1 MGASQSSP
9 PSTPPPPPPP
19 SPASSPSAST
29 LCNFA
34 NNKRGIVKAILT
46 RIESEKNLIP
56 DTSAADQASLK
67 DDGIDDVTTL
77 KSILQNEAIGYAA
90 GRMNLFSARHDYLD
104 KEEYVHIRKY
114 KNIVDAILYL
124 QVESLFNEINEFLI
138 DFLSLCK
145 QARCSEENIDSL
157 VERMNN
163 IVEKYKLLMQVK
175 KKIND
180 DRQIIENYSS
190 VIRDIIGKFGEGSTT
205 DKAIRGAIKDICDAK
220 GAAVDASIATK
231 QGGNK
236 RSGNKRSNKR
246 SSSRSRS
253 SSSSISSSRL
263 YSKTKTRTKRHRNKS
278 KKQ

>member
-1 MGASQSSP
+1 
-9 PSTPPPPPPP
+9 
-19 SPASSPSAST
+19 
-29 LCNFA
+29 
-34 NNKRGIVKAILT
+34 LT

-56 DTSAADQASLK
+56 DTSADQASLK
-67 DDGIDDVTTL
+67 DDGIDVTTL

-190 VIRDIIGKFGEGSTT
+190 VIRDIIRNFGEGSTT

-236 RSGNKRSNKR
+236 RSGNKRSGNKR
-246 SSSRSRS
+246 SGNKRSGNKRSGNKRSGNKRSNKRSRSRSRS

>member
-19 SPASSPSAST
+19 SPSSPSAST

-34 NNKRGIVKAILT
+34 NNKRGIVEAILT

-56 DTSAADQASLK
+56 DTSAADQASLE
-67 DDGIDDVTTL
+67 DDGIDVTTL
-77 KSILQNEAIGYAA
+77 KSILQNAAIGYAA

-175 KKIND
+175 EKIDD

-190 VIRDIIGKFGEGSTT
+190 VIRDIIGNFGEGSTT

-220 GAAVDASIATK
+220 GAAVEARIATK

-236 RSGNKRSNKR
+236 RSNKRSR
-246 SSSRSRS
+246 SRSRS

>member
-1 MGASQSSP
+1 
-9 PSTPPPPPPP
+9 
-19 SPASSPSAST
+19 
-29 LCNFA
+29 
-34 NNKRGIVKAILT
+34 LT

-56 DTSAADQASLK
+56 DTSAADQASLE
-67 DDGIDDVTTL
+67 DDGINVTTL
-77 KSILQNEAIGYAA
+77 KSILQNAAIGYA

-104 KEEYVHIRKY
+104 KEEYVDIRKY

-138 DFLSLCK
+138 DFLS
-145 QARCSEENIDSL
+145 CSEENIDSL

-163 IVEKYKLLMQVK
+163 IVEKYKLLMQVRE
-175 KKIND
+175 KIND

-190 VIRDIIGKFGEGSTT
+190 VIRDIIGNFGEGSTT

-220 GAAVDASIATK
+220 GAAVEARIATK

-236 RSGNKRSNKR
+236 RSNKRSR
-246 SSSRSRS
+246 SRSRS

>member
-34 NNKRGIVKAILT
+34 NNKRGIVEAILT
-46 RIESEKNLIP
+46 RIESEKKLIP
-56 DTSAADQASLK
+56 DTSAADQASLE
-67 DDGIDDVTTL
+67 DDGIDVTTL
-77 KSILQNEAIGYAA
+77 KSILQNAAIGYA

-104 KEEYVHIRKY
+104 KEEYVDIRKY

-163 IVEKYKLLMQVK
+163 IVEKYKLLMQVRE
-175 KKIND
+175 KIND

-190 VIRDIIGKFGEGSTT
+190 VIRDIIGNFGEGSTT

-220 GAAVDASIATK
+220 GAAVEARIATK

-236 RSGNKRSNKR
+236 RSNKRSR
-246 SSSRSRS
+246 SRSRSRS

>member
-19 SPASSPSAST
+19 SPSSPSAST

-34 NNKRGIVKAILT
+34 NNKRGIVEAILT

-56 DTSAADQASLK
+56 DTSAADQASLE
-67 DDGIDDVTTL
+67 DDGINVTTL
-77 KSILQNEAIGYAA
+77 KSILQNAAIGYA

-104 KEEYVHIRKY
+104 KEEYVDIRKY

-163 IVEKYKLLMQVK
+163 IVEKYKLLMQVRE
-175 KKIND
+175 KIND

-190 VIRDIIGKFGEGSTT
+190 VIRDIIGNFGEGSTT

-220 GAAVDASIATK
+220 GAAVEARIATK

-236 RSGNKRSNKR
+236 RSNKRSR
-246 SSSRSRS
+246 SRSRS